1 MGYVLQRSIATTANC
16 TSVPKRTKRR
26 SEILGQERH
35 SGKTAKSK
43 VRQSANFTLWQKRKK
58 TKKLGSVE
66 QDSTMGPNFAICSFC
81 PSWNLVGECL
91 PQTLLCSAKRKRYGL
106 RRFSFFAKTKEEPN
120 VQNLQYPQTQSHCQ
134 DPFGR

>member
-16 TSVPKRTKRR
+16 TSVPKRTKRQ

-35 SGKTAKSK
+35 SSKTAKSK
-43 VRQSANFTLWQKRKK
+43 VRQSANFILWQKRKK

-66 QDSTMGPNFAICSFC
+66 QDSTMGSNFANCSFC

-91 PQTLLCSAKRKRYGL
+91 PQTLLCSAKRKRHGL
-106 RRFSFFAKTKEEPN
+106 RRFSFFTKTKEEPN

>member
-1 MGYVLQRSIATTANC
+1 MFSSEVSPRLQIARAYQRERNAGMRF
-16 TSVPKRTKRR
+16 SGRNDIRVKRQNQKYGKVPI
-26 SEILGQERH
+26 SH
-35 SGKTAKSK
+35 FGK
-43 VRQSANFTLWQKRKK
+43 NEK